1 MYQEAFV
8 CTLVLEYVCII
19 RDLCMWT
26 YVLTGMCVKT
36 RTSLFISTETCL
48 ALFFLSMLIAQ
59 GALFSSVCVFIFI
72 LFMHLCVCVCVY
84 AWLLACRCV
93 CACVRVW
100 LYVYTYRHVF
110 FFFVWNLVRQI
121 HPVVGET
128 FPTAKCIRYSNKIHT
143 AFK

>member
-48 ALFFLSMLIAQ
+48 ALFFVDAHRAGRAIFKCLCVYIHFVHAFVCMRVR
-59 GALFSSVCVFIFI
+59 VCVTAC
-72 LFMHLCVCVCVY
+72 MQVCM
-84 AWLLACRCV
+84 CV
-93 CACVRVW
+93 CACVIVCI
-100 LYVYTYRHVF
+100 YIHTCI